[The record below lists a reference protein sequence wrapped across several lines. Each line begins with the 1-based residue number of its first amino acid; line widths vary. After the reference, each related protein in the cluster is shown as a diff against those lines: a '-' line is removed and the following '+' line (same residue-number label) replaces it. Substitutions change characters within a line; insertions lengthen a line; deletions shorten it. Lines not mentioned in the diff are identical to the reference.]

1 MKISS
6 ITITNFKGIGN
17 VTLSPDH
24 INVFLGK
31 NGSGKSAALSAITFI
46 LTGKVN
52 PEFIKSGE
60 EVLSVSMEFEDG
72 TVIERSR
79 SIKDGTVT
87 RCNGKKTSG
96 KSANVFLK
104 EKLGA
109 DAETYEALCGI
120 DYLKS
125 LSSKELSALFL
136 SILPAKVSFQ
146 KFLELA
152 APIIKNEFFC
162 DLEKQDIKYLKDI
175 LEKANTF
182 GIEEMESAYK
192 KAFNDRRELKPLV
205 HNLIARSEFVES
217 TLPKETEEE
226 LHAQIEKIAKTE
238 ADLENYKKQIKLYE
252 NSVQKHDEAV
262 KKKQELIQSLN
273 VYANVQKPD
282 ESVKTQAEDDKLK
295 FQNAIKKS
303 QNYVATAD
311 ANIRLFERTLDSLD
325 KPICPISNKL
335 VCTTDKTGLK
345 EELKDLL
352 AQNQKV
358 KQEHQN
364 FLKRCEKQI
373 LKRDAILKK
382 YQEYLVLFTKKSG
395 IEQQIRDFVIPEILP
410 KPKEIPVTD
419 FQAQKGD
426 ARRKLSIREAHKV
439 ALKARNEFE
448 EKNRMLKTLEM
459 AVRILDVKTGVP
471 AIVLKAALTK
481 FENAANQKASQIH
494 SGFELSIS
502 CDSGFAIKV
511 KTGTGKDFLP
521 LDVVSTGEYLLVAFL
536 LMDIIN
542 QITDARYLVIDN
554 LDALDEEHTKV
565 FLDMLDKD
573 SSYEHIFIGAVNH
586 DDTKRAVSK
595 YRVYEL

>member
-6 ITITNFKGIGN
+6 ITINNFKGIGN
-17 VTLSPDH
+17 VILTPEH

-60 EVLSVSMEFEDG
+60 SSLSVSMEFEDG
-72 TVIERSR
+72 TTIERSR

-96 KSANVFLK
+96 KSANTFLK

-109 DAETYEALCGI
+109 DTETYEALCGI

-136 SILPAKVSFQ
+136 SILPATVSFK

-152 APIIKNEFFC
+152 APIIKEEFFC
-162 DLEKQDIKYLKDI
+162 TLEKQDIKYLTNTLDG
-175 LEKANTF
+175 ADTF

-205 HNLIARSEFVES
+205 HNLIARSEFDETS
-217 TLPKETEEE
+217 LPKESEEE

-238 ADLENYKKQIKLYE
+238 ANLENYKKQIKLYE
-252 NSVQKHDEAV
+252 ISAQKHDEAE
-262 KKKQELIQSLN
+262 KKKQELIRSLDA
-273 VYANVQKPD
+273 YKHVQKPD
-282 ESVKTQAEDDKLK
+282 ESVKTQAEEDKLK
-295 FQNAIKKS
+295 FQNAITKS
-303 QNYVATAD
+303 QSYIATAD

-335 VCTTDKTGLK
+335 ICTTDKTGLK
-345 EELKDLL
+345 EELKELL
-352 AQNQKV
+352 TQNQKV
-358 KQEHQN
+358 KKEHQD
-364 FLKRCEKQI
+364 FTKRCEEQISKRDVI
-373 LKRDAILKK
+373 LKQ
-382 YQEYLVLFTKKSG
+382 YQENLVLFTKKSG
-395 IEQQIRDFVIPEILP
+395 IEQQIKDFVIPEILP
-410 KPKEIPVTD
+410 KPKEVPVTD
-419 FQAQKGD
+419 FQAQKED
-426 ARRKLSIREAHKV
+426 ARKKLSIYEAYKV
-439 ALKARNEFE
+439 SLKARNEFE
-448 EKNRMLKTLEM
+448 EKNRILKTLEM

-471 AIVLKAALTK
+471 AIVLKAALNR
-481 FENAANQKASQIH
+481 FESAANQKAAKIQP
-494 SGFELSIS
+494 GFELGIS
-502 CDSGFAIKV
+502 CENGFMIKV
-511 KTGTGKDFLP
+511 KTGSGKDFLP

-542 QITDARYLVIDN
+542 QITNARYLVIDN
-554 LDALDEEHTKV
+554 LDALDEEHTRV

-573 SSYEHIFIGAVNH
+573 SSYEHIFVGAVNH
-586 DDTKRAVSK
+586 EDTERAVSQ
-595 YRVYEL
+595 YRVYAM